1 MTGTDTEIERQ
12 RVEEFVSTTVPTTL
26 RKLNKILESS
36 KVIEVNTSI
45 VLIYYLLIKKIQ
57 PYKLY

>member
-45 VLIYYLLIKKIQ
+45 VLMHYLLIKKIQ